1 MELEKFRGETEK
13 IHNHVEIIS
22 PGVKWMESRSVPVST
37 FIEGVAEGGPLFRI
51 QWNLG
56 QYSRFDEKYIQSIKH
71 RKTTNYPIY
80 SIKLIISTLCKALTH
95 KWRKKLSSSTRI
107 VM

>member
-1 MELEKFRGETEK
+1 MELEQFRDETDK

-37 FIEGVAEGGPLFRI
+37 FIEGAAEEDPLFRI

-56 QYSRFDEKYIQSIKH
+56 QYSRFDERYIGSIKH

-80 SIKLIISTLCKALTH
+80 SIELIILNTL
-95 KWRKKLSSSTRI
+95 
-107 VM
+107 

>member
-1 MELEKFRGETEK
+1 MELEKFRDETDK

-22 PGVKWMESRSVPVST
+22 PGVKWMESRSVLVST
-37 FIEGVAEGGPLFRI
+37 FIEGAAEGDPLFRI

-56 QYSRFDEKYIQSIKH
+56 QYSRFDKKYIHLIKH

-80 SIKLIISTLCKALTH
+80 LIKLIILNTL
-95 KWRKKLSSSTRI
+95 
-107 VM
+107 

>member
-1 MELEKFRGETEK
+1 MELEKFRDETDK

-37 FIEGVAEGGPLFRI
+37 FIEGAAEGGPLFRI

-56 QYSRFDEKYIQSIKH
+56 QYSRFDKKYIHSIKH
-71 RKTTNYPIY
+71 PKRQITQFIRKN
-80 SIKLIISTLCKALTH
+80 
-95 KWRKKLSSSTRI
+95 
-107 VM
+107 

>member
-1 MELEKFRGETEK
+1 MELEKFRDETDK

-37 FIEGVAEGGPLFRI
+37 FIEGAAEGDPLFRI

-56 QYSRFDEKYIQSIKH
+56 PYQDSIKKKYIHSIKH

-80 SIKLIISTLCKALTH
+80 SIKLIILNTL
-95 KWRKKLSSSTRI
+95 
-107 VM
+107 